1 MDDDRERD
9 SSGQY
14 QPEYSDTEII
24 RAVEKHEPA
33 GTQEIA
39 DELDIARQSAD
50 YRLRQLEKGGEVSSK
65 KVGGSLIWLLNG

>member
-50 YRLRQLEKGGEVSSK
+50 YRLRKLEDQGKLSVK
-65 KVGGSLIWLLNG
+65 KVGGTLVWSASD